1 VAEKVVRPP
10 ITALYQSLSE
20 SAARYVTGRVHT
32 CCAGGGGGHDAVS
45 RSRSQ
50 SSTGSQ
56 ISQARPLLAAADAAA
71 ADAGDC
77 DDAAVMAAAA
87 QSSSYTVLVL
97 GQPGVGRTALLQ
109 QFLTSQFM
117 AAQTTRGTAY

>member
-1 VAEKVVRPP
+1 MAGPP

-32 CCAGGGGGHDAVS
+32 CCAGGGGHDAVS

-71 ADAGDC
+71 ADAGDD

>member
-1 VAEKVVRPP
+1 MAGPP

-20 SAARYVTGRVHT
+20 CAARYVTGRVHT
-32 CCAGGGGGHDAVS
+32 CCAGGGGHDAVS

-56 ISQARPLLAAADAAA
+56 ISQARPLLAAAADADAAA

>member
-1 VAEKVVRPP
+1 MAGPP

-20 SAARYVTGRVHT
+20 CAARYVTGRVHT
-32 CCAGGGGGHDAVS
+32 CCAGGGGHDAVS

-56 ISQARPLLAAADAAA
+56 ISQARPLLAAAADDAAAAA

-77 DDAAVMAAAA
+77 DEAAVMAAAA